1 MNKENLRAL
10 ARKTHTAITRITGTS
25 SFTISGGF
33 LRDNLNSEETSDID
47 CFFIDRKKYDKA
59 VNGAINSGCTFIK
72 ERKNSQQFL
81 TAGGKT
87 IDLIFTYEGYVFDF
101 DFTMNMISYDFGN
114 DKLLLSPE
122 VEKHILDKVLIIKTN
137 KLPIGLIERAKKFYD
152 RGWGISRETKVKLM
166 NNYLDGV
173 NDATY

>member
-10 ARKTHTAITRITGTS
+10 ARKTHTAIAGLVGTS
-25 SFTISGGF
+25 FFTISGGY

-47 CFFIDRKKYDKA
+47 CFFIDRKEYDKA
-59 VNGAINSGCTFIK
+59 VNGAINSGCIFIK

-87 IDLIFTYEGYVFDF
+87 IDLIFTYDGYVFDF

-114 DKLLLSPE
+114 DKLLLSDQ
-122 VEKHILDKVLIIKTN
+122 VEEHIRDKVLVIKTN
-137 KLPIGLIERAKKFYD
+137 KLPMGLIERAKKFYD
-152 RGWGISRETKVKLM
+152 RDWRISRETKIKLM

-173 NDATY
+173 DEATY